1 MHGGGWAAALLPLTA
16 WVLGPSGFLEADRF
30 FWPKAL
36 VASSAICVLAAGRVL
51 SSREDR
57 SKWVL
62 VGAGTLALW
71 GHLGVGLWSGALS
84 REPWGAVAERMLPLA
99 CAGVWYAAMAPHC
112 RAPRVR
118 RCLRIAVWVAA
129 SGVAVVALCE
139 AMGLRLPWALVRR
152 PVSTLGG
159 RNQVAA
165 YVGFVL
171 PFVMASLL
179 RRPGPLSWGTAT
191 LLTLVVLLTRA
202 RSVWLGLLLTGVI
215 AFAWGWERALR
226 RGWRPRVPGLL
237 ATASALGTAVLLAV
251 SLPWP
256 GLRWSES
263 SPLTSSLQRL
273 VEHDQG
279 TGRGRLEQLGLGLAI
294 ARDAPLLGDGPGGW
308 NDASA
313 RWAHVVSGRHAEA
326 WGDDAAPRSEFVRA
340 LVETGPLGTT
350 ALLIA
355 MGLFIHTRWKRWRR
369 FSLPPAAACALLVF
383 VVHAFLDLPLTRPDT
398 ALLVATI
405 AALAGPRRPSIRLPS
420 AIARG
425 SALLALI
432 GIGATACLGA
442 AYYFTAVTRPVSD
455 TWAMARAVRWIPRL
469 EVAERLA
476 LQLARDEGCL
486 AARAALAEALRR
498 APHHTGL
505 LCLAAACAR
514 DTGEPALAKATYEA
528 ALRVDP
534 HLRTPLTPGGTV
546 GFCAPRV
553 KPSRP
558 ATASPLP

>member
-1 MHGGGWAAALLPLTA
+1 MAVIPPLTA
-16 WVLGPSGFLEADRF
+16 WMLGPAGFLEAERF

-36 VASSAICVLAAGRVL
+36 IVAAAVCVLAARRL
-51 SSREDR
+51 FSSRAD
-57 SKWVL
+57 SPQWVL

-84 REPWGAVAERMLPLA
+84 REPWGAVAERLLPLA
-99 CAGVWYAAMAPHC
+99 CAGVWYAAMVPHC
-112 RAPRVR
+112 HKPRVQR
-118 RCLRIAVWVAA
+118 RLRIAVWVAA
-129 SGVAVVALCE
+129 SGVAAVALCE

-171 PFVMASLL
+171 PLVMASLL
-179 RRPGPLSWGTAT
+179 RRPGPLAWGTTT

-202 RSVWLGLLLTGVI
+202 RSVWLGLLLTGVV
-215 AFAWGWERALR
+215 AFSWGWERVLR
-226 RGWRPRVPGLL
+226 RGWSPRVPGLL
-237 ATASALGTAVLLAV
+237 ATASALGTAVLLALG
-251 SLPWP
+251 LPWH
-256 GLRWSES
+256 GLNWNES
-263 SPLTSSLQRL
+263 NPLTSSLQRL

-279 TGRGRLEQLGLGLAI
+279 TGRGRLEQLGVGLAI

-313 RWAHVVSGRHAEA
+313 RRAHVVSGRHAEA

-340 LVETGPLGTT
+340 LVETGLLGTT
-350 ALLIA
+350 ALLITVGFFVQA
-355 MGLFIHTRWKRWRR
+355 RWKNWRR
-369 FSLPPAAACALLVF
+369 FALPPAAACALLVF
-383 VVHAFLDLPLTRPDT
+383 VVHALLDLPLTRPDT

-405 AALAGPRRPSIRLPS
+405 AALAGPRRASIRLPS
-420 AIARG
+420 AVARG

-432 GIGATACLGA
+432 GIGGTACLGA
-442 AYYFTAVTRPVSD
+442 GYYFTAVTRPVSD

-476 LQLARDEGCL
+476 LQLARDEGCF
-486 AARAALAEALRR
+486 AARTALADARGR

-514 DTGEPALAKATYEA
+514 DAGEPGLEKAAYES
-528 ALRVDP
+528 ALRVEP
-534 HLRTPLTPGGTV
+534 HLRTPLTPAGTV
-546 GFCAPRV
+546 GLCAPRV